1 MCGMAREDL
10 HFRLRIPEDLKK
22 RVHEAAEKYGRSM
35 TAEIIQRLSWTFDG
49 GFYDNFGPEAPEP
62 AKPKNFALPRL
73 HKLRQDLETLEASL
87 RAEQGM
93 LIEATDYAEDFNSIE
108 DARDAAELAETRIGQ
123 LERRIARVR
132 KQIKAEMLKEQNLPN
147 PFDDNS
153 EADQD

>member
-22 RVHEAAEKYGRSM
+22 RVHDAADKYGRSM

-49 GFYDNFGPEAPEP
+49 GFYDDFGPDASESE
-62 AKPKNFALPRL
+62 KPRKLVL
-73 HKLRQDLETLEASL
+73 TGLYKLRQDIETLEASL

-108 DARDAAELAETRIGQ
+108 DARDAAELAATRIGQ
-123 LERRIARVR
+123 LQRRIARVR
-132 KQIKAEMLKEQNLPN
+132 EQIKIEMIREQNLPN
-147 PFDDNS
+147 PFDD
-153 EADQD
+153 A